1 MDYSDIDMVGG
12 DAGAEVS
19 EAESE
24 DTDFGDGDGVNEF
37 DDIYNEMD
45 SGYEPL
51 EYFGESEATGVSG
64 SDGHKSGETT
74 ESDVDDELADFDD
87 SATPDG
93 LENVWAD
100 TREDGTRNQSDMTTE
115 EGVEDALADFD
126 DGHNI

>member
-74 ESDVDDELADFDD
+74 ESDVDDELAYFYD

-100 TREDGTRNQSDMTTE
+100 TR
-115 EGVEDALADFD
+115 
-126 DGHNI
+126 